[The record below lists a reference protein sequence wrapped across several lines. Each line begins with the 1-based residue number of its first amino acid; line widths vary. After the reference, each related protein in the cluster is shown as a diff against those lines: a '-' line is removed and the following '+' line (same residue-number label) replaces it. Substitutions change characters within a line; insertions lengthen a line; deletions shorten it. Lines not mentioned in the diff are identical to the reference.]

1 MEEIMLGLSG
11 EESGLFHIPSKDEK
25 TVNMTEISMKELFN
39 LPKPST
45 EEMKWNPKSNPCIA
59 VLCKDEKDVNRMCE
73 LYNDEGNNQ
82 FVYVI
87 NRFNL
92 LGQNP
97 IAIFVSKKFE
107 NEDNLLDIAIKRVI
121 SRCGSHAD
129 FKQVFVAMEK

>member
-1 MEEIMLGLSG
+1 
-11 EESGLFHIPSKDEK
+11 
-25 TVNMTEISMKELFN
+25 MTEISMKDLFN

-59 VLCKDEKDVNRMCE
+59 VLCKDEEDANRICE

-92 LGQNP
+92 LGQMA
-97 IAIFVSKKFE
+97 IAIFVSKKFV
-107 NEDNLLDIAIKRVI
+107 NNDNLLDIAIKRVS
-121 SRCGSHAD
+121 SRCGGHAD
-129 FKQVFVAMEK
+129 FKQVLVAMER

>member
-1 MEEIMLGLSG
+1 MLGLSG
-11 EESGLFHIPSKDEK
+11 EESGLFHIPNNEISNKP
-25 TVNMTEISMKELFN
+25 NMTEISMKELFN

-45 EEMKWNPKSNPCIA
+45 EEMKWSPKSNPTIA
-59 VLCKDEKDVNRMCE
+59 VLCKDKKDVNRMCE

-87 NRFNL
+87 NQFEL

-107 NEDNLLDIAIKRVI
+107 NENNLLDIAIKRVI
-121 SRCGSHAD
+121 SRCSGHAD
-129 FKQVFVAMEK
+129 FKKVFVAMEE

>member
-1 MEEIMLGLSG
+1 MVGLSG
-11 EESGLFHIPSKDEK
+11 EESGLFHIPNKDER
-25 TVNMTEISMKELFN
+25 TVSMTEISMKNLFN
-39 LPKPST
+39 LPKPSA
-45 EEMKWNPKSNPCIA
+45 EELKWSPKSNPCIV
-59 VLCKDEKDVNRMCE
+59 VLCKDEEDANRMCE

-107 NEDNLLDIAIKRVI
+107 NENNLLDIAIKRVI
-121 SRCGSHAD
+121 SRCGGHAD
-129 FKQVFVAMEK
+129 FKRVFVAMEK

>member
-1 MEEIMLGLSG
+1 MLGLSG
-11 EESGLFHIPSKDEK
+11 EESGLFHIPKNEK
-25 TVNMTEISMKELFN
+25 TVNMTEISMKDLFN

-45 EEMKWNPKSNPCIA
+45 EELKWNPKSNPCIA
-59 VLCKDEKDVNRMCE
+59 VLCEDEEDANRMCE

-82 FVYVI
+82 FIYAI

-107 NEDNLLDIAIKRVI
+107 NENNLLDIVIKRVI
-121 SRCGSHAD
+121 SRCGGHAD
-129 FKQVFVAMEK
+129 FSQVFVAMER

>member
-1 MEEIMLGLSG
+1 MLGLSS
-11 EESGLFHIPSKDEK
+11 EESGLFHIPNKDEK
-25 TVNMTEISMKELFN
+25 TVNMTEISMKDLFN

-45 EEMKWNPKSNPCIA
+45 EELKWSPKSNPCIA
-59 VLCKDEKDVNRMCE
+59 VLCKDEEDVNRMCE

-82 FVYVI
+82 FVYAV

-97 IAIFVSKKFE
+97 IAIFVSKKFM
-107 NEDNLLDIAIKRVI
+107 NNDNLLDITIKRVI
-121 SRCGSHAD
+121 SRCGGHAD

>member
-1 MEEIMLGLSG
+1 MLGLSG

-25 TVNMTEISMKELFN
+25 TKNMTEISMKDLFN

-45 EEMKWNPKSNPCIA
+45 EEMKWSPKSNPTIA

-87 NRFNL
+87 NQFEL

-107 NEDNLLDIAIKRVI
+107 NENNLLDIAINRVI
-121 SRCGSHAD
+121 SRCGGHAD
-129 FKQVFVAMEK
+129 FKKVFVAMEE

>member
-1 MEEIMLGLSG
+1 MLGLSG

-25 TVNMTEISMKELFN
+25 TVNMTEISMKDLFN

-45 EEMKWNPKSNPCIA
+45 EELKWSPKSNSCIA
-59 VLCKDEKDVNRMCE
+59 VLCKDEEDANRMCE

-87 NRFNL
+87 NRFNF

-107 NEDNLLDIAIKRVI
+107 NNDNLLDIAIKRVI
-121 SRCGSHAD
+121 SRCGGHAD
-129 FKQVFVAMEK
+129 FKRVFVAMER